1 MLLALQKSA
10 GIDMVQVAYRDFAPA
25 YQDLN
30 QGRLH
35 VAGTGVPTL
44 VPHHRAGTAKLL
56 FVTNRERSPQASDVP
71 TAAEAGYP
79 DLTFD
84 GVSGIYGWR
93 DMPAE
98 IKARI
103 ATDTRAIIADPAFR
117 ARVIGVGTAP
127 RLRHAGGVRRGDR
140 GAAHQDRGDPSGQRQ
155 EARAVNVARARR
167 SDYRS
172 MTSRPRSRGDDDK
185 QIGED
190 TLVKITRRRALATA
204 LLAAPALLAARAQ
217 AQTPAQSWPQRP
229 VRFIIPFGPGAGA
242 DIGARLIQEKLSAR
256 WGKPVVIDNRPG
268 GDSIIAIQA
277 MLSANDDHTF
287 LWGPSGNFIVHPYLY
302 QKLLLQSGRPSAD
315 RELLRHGAVGRR
327 ADLAGRQRPRRLRQ
341 ACAR

>member
-1 MLLALQKSA
+1 MSPFGFSDSEDMNAMRTLLLRFLVVGLILAPALARAQTWPQKTVRFIVPLPPGSGMDLSARLVAERLTERWGQPVVVENRQGADGIPAVTGLLAARDNHTFLFSFAGIVTFNHLLHEKLPYDPKELVPVVPVIDNFLGVSASAVLKVDTLADLVQAAKARPGKLNWAATPGLPYYVLLALQKSA

-127 RLRHAGGVRRGDR
+127 RLGTPEEF
-140 GAAHQDRGDPSGQRQ
+140 AAAIEEQRAKIAAIHQG
-155 EARAVNVARARR
+155 
-167 SDYRS
+167 SD
-172 MTSRPRSRGDDDK
+172 K
-185 QIGED
+185 
-190 TLVKITRRRALATA
+190 K
-204 LLAAPALLAARAQ
+204 
-217 AQTPAQSWPQRP
+217 PAQ
-229 VRFIIPFGPGAGA
+229 
-242 DIGARLIQEKLSAR
+242 
-256 WGKPVVIDNRPG
+256 
-268 GDSIIAIQA
+268 
-277 MLSANDDHTF
+277 
-287 LWGPSGNFIVHPYLY
+287 
-302 QKLLLQSGRPSAD
+302 
-315 RELLRHGAVGRR
+315 
-327 ADLAGRQRPRRLRQ
+327 
-341 ACAR
+341 